1 MQEFLNGALSFILY
15 IIPAAIIALFSRKLI
30 KIPDELFRKI
40 LHFILLGAYIPLIF
54 AFEKWWMASGF
65 AVILIIIL
73 YPFLSLVEK
82 IPAFSEFLNQRRE
95 GEIKNSM
102 VLAVSMMA
110 LSTFVCWGIFGD
122 RFFVLACVYAWGVGD
137 AFAALFGKRFGKHKI
152 KLPFADKNK
161 SVEGTAAMFTTSAV
175 SVFTVLM
182 IRGGMGI
189 FECAVTAILAAAASA
204 YVELCTK
211 NGYDTFTCPAA
222 AMAII
227 LPMIK
232 ILGADF

>member
-82 IPAFSEFLNQRRE
+82 IPAFSEFINQRRE

-161 SVEGTAAMFTTSAV
+161 SIEGTAAMFTTSAV

>member
-232 ILGADF
+232 IFGG

>member
-122 RFFVLACVYAWGVGD
+122 RFLVLACVYAWGVGD

-232 ILGADF
+232 ILGG

>member
-82 IPAFSEFLNQRRE
+82 IPAFSEFINQRRE

-232 ILGADF
+232 ILGG

>member
-1 MQEFLNGALSFILY
+1 MREFLNGALSFILY

-110 LSTFVCWGIFGD
+110 LSTSVCWGIFGD

-152 KLPFADKNK
+152 KLPLADKNK

-232 ILGADF
+232 ILGG

>member
-161 SVEGTAAMFTTSAV
+161 SIEGTAAMFTTSAV

-232 ILGADF
+232 ILGG

>member
-65 AVILIIIL
+65 AVILIILL

-82 IPAFSEFLNQRRE
+82 IPAFSEFINQRRE

-122 RFFVLACVYAWGVGD
+122 RFLVLACVYAWGVGD

-161 SVEGTAAMFTTSAV
+161 SIEGTAAMFTTSAV

-232 ILGADF
+232 IFGG

>member
-232 ILGADF
+232 ILGG

>member
-82 IPAFSEFLNQRRE
+82 IPAFSEFLNQRRD

-232 ILGADF
+232 ILGG

>member
-82 IPAFSEFLNQRRE
+82 
-95 GEIKNSM
+95 NS
-102 VLAVSMMA
+102 
-110 LSTFVCWGIFGD
+110 G
-122 RFFVLACVYAWGVGD
+122 FF
-137 AFAALFGKRFGKHKI
+137 RI
-152 KLPFADKNK
+152 
-161 SVEGTAAMFTTSAV
+161 S
-175 SVFTVLM
+175 
-182 IRGGMGI
+182 
-189 FECAVTAILAAAASA
+189 
-204 YVELCTK
+204 
-211 NGYDTFTCPAA
+211 
-222 AMAII
+222 
-227 LPMIK
+227 
-232 ILGADF
+232 